1 MAEKE
6 KTNTKTLD
14 AEISGRKKAA
24 ILLISLGADVSSEV
38 FKHLSEEEIEAISS
52 EIARTGTVSP
62 EVKNAVLQEFYEIML
77 AQGFISQ
84 GGVDFAKEVLTKA
97 LGEHKT
103 ERILNRVQGLGEGT
117 SFEMLRKVDPD
128 IIANFLK
135 NEHAQTIALVLAN
148 LDPSIMGP
156 VIAKLP
162 PELQPEVAYRIA
174 TMDRPSPEVLH
185 AIEEVLEKHISSD
198 FEQITAKIGGTK
210 RVAEA
215 MNEIDSEM
223 WQNILEGME
232 EIDPEVAAEVKSQ
245 MFVFND
251 IVLLDNRSVQELLKE
266 IETKELAVALK
277 AASNEVKEKLLS
289 NMSKRAAEALKEEME
304 YLGPMRLIE
313 VEAAQQ
319 RIADTVRRLEEEGRI
334 IIAGRGGATSVIVE

>member
-1 MAEKE
+1 MAGDRP
-6 KTNTKTLD
+6 NNNPSSLN
-14 AEISGRKKAA
+14 GRQKAA
-24 ILLISLGADVSSEV
+24 ILLISLGSELSSQV
-38 FKHLSEEEIEAISS
+38 LKMMSDEEIEVLSA
-52 EIARTGTVSP
+52 EIARTGTVNT
-62 EVKNAVLQEFYEIML
+62 ELKNAVLEEFYETML
-77 AQGFISQ
+77 ARGYIAQ
-84 GGVDFAKEVLTKA
+84 GGMDFAREVLTKA
-97 LGEHKT
+97 LGEHRT
-103 ERILNRVQGLGEGT
+103 ERILNRVEGLGEGT
-117 SFEMLRKVDPD
+117 SFELLRKVDPET
-128 IIANFLK
+128 IANFLK
-135 NEHAQTIALVLAN
+135 NEHVQTIALVLAN
-148 LDPSIMGP
+148 LDPSLTGP

-162 PELQPEVAYRIA
+162 PELQPVVAYRIA
-174 TMDRPSPEVLH
+174 TMDKPSPEVLH

-198 FEQITAKIGGTK
+198 FEQVATKMGGTK
-210 RVAEA
+210 KVAEA
-215 MNEIDSEM
+215 MNEIDTDM
-223 WQNILEGME
+223 WQDILEGME

-277 AASNEVKEKLLS
+277 AATNEVKDKILS
-289 NMSKRAAEALKEEME
+289 NMSKRAAEGLKEEIE